1 MEDETGHHEV
11 NKTRLA
17 HRLIHDGDL
26 SAALVLA
33 TSLALGLALGFALP
47 TRFQVQFPPWPV
59 PLSPRMAPSQGVIY
73 NKAGALAYRCCVTFT
88 YHCEVVGAGCQLSK
102 S

>member
-1 MEDETGHHEV
+1 LVLGMEDETGHHEV

-47 TRFQVQFPPWPV
+47 TDDSLPGTV
-59 PLSPRMAPSQGVIY
+59 PSLACPALTSH
-73 NKAGALAYRCCVTFT
+73 GAFSR
-88 YHCEVVGAGCQLSK
+88 GDIQ
-102 S
+102 